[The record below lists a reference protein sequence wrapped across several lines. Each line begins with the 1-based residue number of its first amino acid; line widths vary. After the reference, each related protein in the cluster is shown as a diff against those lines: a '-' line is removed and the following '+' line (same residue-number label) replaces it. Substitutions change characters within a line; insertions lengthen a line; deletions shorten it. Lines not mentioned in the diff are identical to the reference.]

1 MKDKQNVLRQ
11 LDEIDNM
18 IMIFMQSV
26 ERGTPIDKNEAQRR
40 FRTLRQKLKFV
51 TERVTI
57 S

>member
-40 FRTLRQKLKFV
+40 FRTLRQKIKFV